1 VLKGAATLRHFL
13 PRTATGASA
22 MLDKILAFTE
32 SVAAFFLLLVAALT
46 FFNVC
51 VRYLLDT
58 QIPDWFDLSKQ
69 FQAIAILWGIALATY
84 RGSHICVDIVWEH
97 SGSAWRRRIDLFA
110 TGVTFLLLAPMAWMI
125 WVMVANMGTEATSD
139 LRLPLYYFYSI
150 AALGAVAAA
159 ILAARRILQLY
170 QGGDAQ
176 AEEAADQRNG

>member
-1 VLKGAATLRHFL
+1 
-13 PRTATGASA
+13 

-51 VRYLLDT
+51 IRYLFDT

-69 FQAIAILWGIALATY
+69 FQAIAILWGIAVTTY

-97 SGSAWRRRIDLFA
+97 AGRAWRRRIDLFA
-110 TGVTFLLLAPMAWMI
+110 TAATLVLLAPMAWMI
-125 WVMVANMGTEATSD
+125 WVMVGNMGTEATSD
-139 LRLPLYYFYSI
+139 LRLPLRYFYAV

-159 ILAARRILQLY
+159 ILAGKRILRLY
-170 QGGDAQ
+170 VEDKTQTDA
-176 AEEAADQRNG
+176 AAKASNG